1 MTQTTQLTVNEAGAG
16 RPVLI
21 LHGGGG
27 PATVAGIAAHL
38 SGGEPPAV
46 RTLTP
51 THPGWDGTPRPAW
64 CTGIGALASGYLRLL
79 AERGLRDVVVVGS
92 SLGGWTAAEMAAR
105 DTAGLVGGL
114 VLIDAVGIHVDGEPV
129 ADFFGMDPRTA
140 AAHSWHDPDR
150 FFVDPAALPAAQ
162 RAVRA
167 GNQAATQVLTG
178 DPAMADPG
186 LRDRLAAVDLPVL
199 VLWGASDRVVTPVY
213 GAAYARAFPRARFQ
227 LVADAGHLPHIEQP
241 AVTFG
246 LLDAYLAGLGSDL
259 PAR

>member
-1 MTQTTQLTVNEAGAG
+1 MTQPTQLTVNEAGAG
-16 RPVLI
+16 RPVLV

-27 PATVAGIAAHL
+27 PATVAGLAAHL
-38 SGGEPPAV
+38 SGGDAPAA

-51 THPGWDGTPRPAW
+51 THPGWDGTPQAPW
-64 CTGIGALASGYLRLL
+64 CTGIGALADAYLRLL

-129 ADFFGMDPRTA
+129 ADFFGMDPREA

-150 FFVDPAALPAAQ
+150 FFADPAALSAEQ
-162 RAVRA
+162 RALRA
-167 GNQAATQVLTG
+167 GNQAATQALTG
-178 DPAMADPG
+178 GPAMADPG
-186 LRDRLAAVDLPVL
+186 LRDRLAAVDVPVL

-246 LLDAYLAGLGSDL
+246 LLDAFLAGTG
-259 PAR
+259 AGNGK